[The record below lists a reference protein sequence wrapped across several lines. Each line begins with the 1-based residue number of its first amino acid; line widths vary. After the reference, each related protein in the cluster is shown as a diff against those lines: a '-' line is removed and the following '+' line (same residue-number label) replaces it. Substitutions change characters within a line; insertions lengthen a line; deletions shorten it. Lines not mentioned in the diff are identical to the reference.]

1 MVSAQWALI
10 PQTAWCR
17 HLLTP
22 GPPGVARPCFQPQN
36 SLVGVTVLPHRGLA
50 CLSFRTTNVRG
61 LERGSSGFVWGTR
74 AGRPLPVSLSQ
85 GARCSHF
92 LGEGRERGGGQ
103 HSACGVKEDPS
114 CICRARVCDRV
125 GQVTW
130 FGRDSKGGRGVGSL
144 MAENRKVP
152 GEPRW
157 GWGSRRH

>member
-61 LERGSSGFVWGTR
+61 LERGSSGFGEQGLAGLCQSVYLRVQDAATFWGR
-74 AGRPLPVSLSQ
+74 AGKEEGGSTRP
-85 GARCSHF
+85 
-92 LGEGRERGGGQ
+92 
-103 HSACGVKEDPS
+103 
-114 CICRARVCDRV
+114 V
-125 GQVTW
+125 G
-130 FGRDSKGGRGVGSL
+130 
-144 MAENRKVP
+144 
-152 GEPRW
+152 
-157 GWGSRRH
+157 